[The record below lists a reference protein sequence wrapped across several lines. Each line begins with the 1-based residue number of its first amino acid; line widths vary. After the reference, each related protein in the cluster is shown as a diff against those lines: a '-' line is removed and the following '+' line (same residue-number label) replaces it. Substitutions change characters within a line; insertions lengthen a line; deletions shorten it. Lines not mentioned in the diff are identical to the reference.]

1 MMMMH
6 PKNIHGLRVPLFDRL
21 VDSAPEVQ
29 KELTSLRV
37 HGREALFSSIA
48 RDLQR
53 LLNTR
58 RASNAPLDPAKATVL
73 DYGIPHFSHLSASSV
88 TDRRSLAEILRVAIN
103 VFEPRLQDISIQ
115 LEDLGDS
122 PHQLLGHISCT
133 ARLGS
138 LLEPV
143 TFPLLLHG
151 SEGLVEVM
159 PSEDQSAAR
168 VHSKHSI
175 VEPSNG

>member
-1 MMMMH
+1 MMMH

-29 KELTSLRV
+29 KEPTSLRV
-37 HGREALFSSIA
+37 QGREAFFASIA

-58 RASNAPLDPAKATVL
+58 RASNVPLDPAKATVL
-73 DYGIPHFSHLSASSV
+73 DYGIPHFSHFSASSV

-103 VFEPRLQDISIQ
+103 VFEPRLQNISIQ
-115 LEDLGDS
+115 LEAAGDS
-122 PHQLLGHISCT
+122 PHQLLGRISCT
-133 ARLGS
+133 ARLGN

-143 TFPLLLHG
+143 TFPLLLHDG
-151 SEGLVEVM
+151 EGLVEVI
-159 PSEDQSAAR
+159 PPEDQSAAR
-168 VHSKHSI
+168 LHSKHSI
-175 VEPSNG
+175 AGPSYG

>member
-1 MMMMH
+1 MMMH

-29 KELTSLRV
+29 KEPTSLRV
-37 HGREALFSSIA
+37 EGREALFASIA

-58 RASNAPLDPAKATVL
+58 RASNVPLDPAKATVL

-103 VFEPRLQDISIQ
+103 VFEPRLQNISIQ
-115 LEDLGDS
+115 LEDPSDS
-122 PHQLLGHISCT
+122 THQLIGHISCT
-133 ARLGS
+133 ARLGT

-143 TFPLLLHG
+143 TFPLLLHD
-151 SEGLVEVM
+151 SESLVEVM
-159 PSEDQSAAR
+159 PPEDQSAAR
-168 VHSKHSI
+168 AHARHSI
-175 VEPSNG
+175 VEPSHG

>member
-1 MMMMH
+1 MMMH

-37 HGREALFSSIA
+37 LGREALFASIA

-88 TDRRSLAEILRVAIN
+88 TDRRSLAEILRVAVN
-103 VFEPRLQDISIQ
+103 VFEPRLQNISVQ
-115 LEDLGDS
+115 LEDPGDS
-122 PHQLLGHISCT
+122 SHQLIGHISCLV
-133 ARLGS
+133 RLDT

-143 TFPLLLHG
+143 TFPLLLHD
-151 SEGLVEVM
+151 SESLVEVM
-159 PSEDQSAAR
+159 PPVDRSAPR
-168 VHSKHSI
+168 VHFRHSI
-175 VEPSNG
+175 VEPSHG